1 MKKYSTTLLYLGYIA
16 ILFSALLYPS
26 EQPVLSQGIQLST
39 IIMGLGCLA
48 LIVYRVLN
56 PLEGDDKSRIKRLE
70 FQLVI
75 SSILYLA
82 ATYFMYNHERH
93 WIVCLLAA
101 AITDIVIAFRTP
113 NKKN

>member
-75 SSILYLA
+75 SSIP
-82 ATYFMYNHERH
+82 YFMYNHERH
-93 WIVCLLAA
+93 WIVCLRAA
-101 AITDIVIAFRTP
+101 AITDSVIAFRTP